1 MAKTASVN
9 TISNILTSADDINS
23 NFVGVNTALQNT
35 LSLDGS
41 TPNAMS
47 ADIDLNG
54 NDLINAGCVSTTEL
68 VVGGTK
74 LVSSSSIPDWK
85 SSWATATAYV
95 YTDIVKYEGSSYICL
110 VAHTSDTFST
120 DLASSKWELMVEK
133 GASGDGAGD
142 MVAAS
147 NLSDVDS
154 VSASRTN
161 LGLSALATQ
170 NPSSVAI
177 TGGSVT
183 GITDLAVADGGTGA
197 STASA
202 AFDNLKQ
209 AATETSTGV
218 VEKATSAEATAGTAT
233 NKFPDVASVKSMV
246 ETFSNTPAAVSSELS
261 ISSAQQ
267 HTFTH
272 GLGSMPSRVGAY
284 LVCKVADANWA
295 VGDRLPI
302 EGGGAFKTSTGIGF
316 GYNATEI
323 KVILG
328 ANATPVRVLN
338 RTTGLDT
345 VVTASSWRIV
355 VEAYK

>member
-1 MAKTASVN
+1 MAKTASV
-9 TISNILTSADDINS
+9 TDISNILTSADDINS
-23 NFVGVNTALQNT
+23 NFTNVNTALRNT

-54 NDLINAGCVSTTEL
+54 NDLINAGSVSTSEL

-74 LVSSSSIPDWK
+74 VVHSSSIPDWK
-85 SSWATATAYV
+85 SSWATTTAYV
-95 YTDIVKYEGSSYICL
+95 YTDVVKYEGSAYICL

-120 DLASSKWELMVEK
+120 DLASGKWELMVEK

-142 MVAAS
+142 MVAAN
-147 NLSDVDS
+147 NLSDVS
-154 VSASRTN
+154 SASASRTN

-170 NPSSVAI
+170 DPSSVTI

-202 AFDNLKQ
+202 AFSNLKQ

-233 NKFPDVASVKSMV
+233 DKYPDVALVKSMV
-246 ETFSNTPAAVSSELS
+246 DTFANTPTATSSELT
-261 ISSAQQ
+261 IAATQQ

-284 LVCKVADANWA
+284 LVCKTANAGWA
-295 VGDRLPI
+295 VGDRVPI
-302 EGGGAFKTSTGIGF
+302 AGSGVSGSSTGIAV
-316 GYNATEI
+316 GYNATDI
-323 KVILG
+323 KVIVG
-328 ANATPVRVLN
+328 SNGSPVRVLN
-338 RTTGLDT
+338 RTTGAET
-345 VVTASSWRIV
+345 IITNSSWRIV